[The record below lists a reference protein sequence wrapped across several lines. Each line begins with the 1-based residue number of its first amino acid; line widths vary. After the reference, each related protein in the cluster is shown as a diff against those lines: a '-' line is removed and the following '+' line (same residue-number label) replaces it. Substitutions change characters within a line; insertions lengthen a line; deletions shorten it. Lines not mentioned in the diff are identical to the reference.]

1 MCGRSYKGFIK
12 HGADANA
19 PVQLPMLGRNRM
31 RACTTCQG
39 RQLEITV
46 ADYNSLTKA
55 NKVALCLHISA
66 KFLNYAKSLGSC
78 YTNVCISLIP
88 SGIKLVMVVQEI
100 AIKSGLFIV
109 LVFKKVLRTHRN
121 LSISNSFV
129 C

>member
-1 MCGRSYKGFIK
+1 
-12 HGADANA
+12 
-19 PVQLPMLGRNRM
+19 MLGRNRM